1 VSVVQA
7 LYETTKAL
15 HELVS
20 KGLPEE
26 DRESYIEQLK
36 QLLDERQ
43 SLMTELSGTYSEG
56 DMKVGQELVALN
68 QQLEPLLKEQL
79 MTIETDIGNIKRK
92 KAGSNRYNKGY
103 QNFSSDG
110 MFLDKKK

>member
-7 LYETTKAL
+7 LYEKTKAL
-15 HELVS
+15 HDLV
-20 KGLPEE
+20 GQELPEE
-26 DRESYIEQLK
+26 DREPYIEKLN

-43 SLMTELSGTYSEG
+43 SLMGELSGTYSEG
-56 DMKVGQELVALN
+56 DMKVGQEIVKLN
-68 QQLEPLLKEQL
+68 QQLDPLLKEQL
-79 MTIETDIGNIKRK
+79 KTIEIDIGNLKKK